1 MLSGRLVQL
10 DRYRLILI
18 TKAVRDRQ
26 RVGTLTNIN
35 DRSRAIDRYTHAQ
48 SCDNLAGN

>member
-1 MLSGRLVQL
+1 MRIAKSVL
-10 DRYRLILI
+10 
-18 TKAVRDRQ
+18 DRQ

-35 DRSRAIDRYTHAQ
+35 DRSRAIDLNAHAQ